1 MGKLPA
7 LAVLDPYSSTI
18 ACWDFIPSIPS
29 IGGIGEKGLASNGSG
44 PIDFFVMIGAGGP
57 FLDNFLANPFGLLPN
72 PPNPG
77 LGRPI
82 PANVLELAEPVGTA
96 EEGGEYARRDLISS
110 VR

>member
-1 MGKLPA
+1 M
-7 LAVLDPYSSTI
+7 
-18 ACWDFIPSIPS
+18 PSIPS
-29 IGGIGEKGLASNGSG
+29 IGGMGEKGLASNGSG
-44 PIDFFVMIGAGGP
+44 PILFLVTIGAGGP